1 MQIVYNSEMF
11 YIVAYPTEEAYEVI
25 DKTAGR
31 GSFFGGDLAHRFR
44 DSMRDIAA
52 VDPSPESIDEFIA
65 NFGLDL
71 TLPAV
76 YH

>member
-1 MQIVYNSEMF
+1 MKIVYNSEQF
-11 YIVAYPTEEAYEVI
+11 VIVAYPTEEAFEVV

-31 GSFFGGDLAHRFR
+31 GSFFRGDLAQRFEQSIR
-44 DSMRDIAA
+44 DVAA
-52 VDPSPESIDEFIA
+52 EDPSPDHIDEFIS

-71 TLPAV
+71 NLPAV

>member
-1 MQIVYNSEMF
+1 MKIVYNSEQF
-11 YIVAYPTEEAYEVI
+11 YVVAYPVEEAYEVI

-31 GSFFGGDLAHRFR
+31 GCFFRGDLAVRFQQSIR
-44 DSMRDIAA
+44 DVAA
-52 VDPSPESIDEFIA
+52 QDPSTDHVDEFIS

-71 TLPAV
+71 SIPAI

>member
-1 MQIVYNSEMF
+1 MQIVYNSEQF
-11 YIVAYPTEEAYEVI
+11 YIVAYPENEAYEVI

-44 DSMRDIAA
+44 DSMRDIASRDA
-52 VDPSPESIDEFIA
+52 SPETLDEFIA
-65 NFGLDL
+65 NFGLTL

>member
-1 MQIVYNSEMF
+1 MKLVYNSEQF
-11 YIVAYPTEEAYEVI
+11 YIVAYPVEEAFEVV

-31 GSFFGGDLAHRFR
+31 GSFFRGDLAQRFQDSIR
-44 DSMRDIAA
+44 DVVAE
-52 VDPSPESIDEFIA
+52 DPSTDHVDEFIS

-71 TLPAV
+71 NYPAL